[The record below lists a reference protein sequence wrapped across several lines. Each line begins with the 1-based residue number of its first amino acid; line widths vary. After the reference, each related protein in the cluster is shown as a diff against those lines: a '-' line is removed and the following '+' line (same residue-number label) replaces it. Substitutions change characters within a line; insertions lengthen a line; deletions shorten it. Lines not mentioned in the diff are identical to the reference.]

1 MHSVSPVLPQR
12 HGSGPPLPLAPERAR
27 GDVAEPVRRVRVDEP
42 GFVDAVR
49 RLHADQARQ
58 HFEEDLRPY
67 GPARRDDM
75 VVAIGVLTSVE
86 SWQQF
91 RHTFDRS
98 LAQTNRAWRTA
109 LAGIFAGISIDVV
122 EGS

>member
-1 MHSVSPVLPQR
+1 M
-12 HGSGPPLPLAPERAR
+12 
-27 GDVAEPVRRVRVDEP
+27 
-42 GFVDAVR
+42 
-49 RLHADQARQ
+49 HADQVRQ
-58 HFEEDLRPY
+58 HFEADLQPH

-98 LAQTNRAWRTA
+98 PFQTNRAWRTA
-109 LAGIFAGISIDVV
+109 LAGILAASSTIDVV
-122 EGS
+122 EAP